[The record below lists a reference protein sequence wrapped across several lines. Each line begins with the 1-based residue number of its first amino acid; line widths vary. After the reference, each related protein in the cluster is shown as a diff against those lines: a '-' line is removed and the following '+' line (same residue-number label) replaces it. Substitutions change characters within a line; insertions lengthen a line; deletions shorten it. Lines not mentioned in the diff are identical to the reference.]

1 MAIWVKKVFVFLEVV
16 AEVPCSLKITLQC
29 SVDKCLGTTVLD
41 QIISLKFSLE
51 TGLESDSFEPVINLA
66 CLVQKL

>member
-29 SVDKCLGTTVLD
+29 SLD
-41 QIISLKFSLE
+41 QNVW
-51 TGLESDSFEPVINLA
+51 EPL
-66 CLVQKL
+66 C